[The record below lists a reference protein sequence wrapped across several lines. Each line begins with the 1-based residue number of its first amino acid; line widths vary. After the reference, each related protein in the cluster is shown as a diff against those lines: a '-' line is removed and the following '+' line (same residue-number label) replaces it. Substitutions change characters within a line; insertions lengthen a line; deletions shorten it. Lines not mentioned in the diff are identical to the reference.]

1 MRNNDS
7 LKKNTK
13 KAGKFSTAFL
23 RMIGIVFLLLF
34 FFTASVFLIPGLMKI
49 KSFYVVSGSME
60 PQIPVGSMVY
70 VKESDL
76 QELGEGDIVAF
87 YSNGA
92 VVTHRVTANDT
103 EKKELYTKGDRN
115 PIEDMQA
122 VSYDS
127 VIGKYV
133 YHLPYMGYA
142 GAFFSTFPGRL
153 MLVMIGCIGL
163 MLMTYTKPEKRPD

>member
-1 MRNNDS
+1 
-7 LKKNTK
+7 
-13 KAGKFSTAFL
+13 
-23 RMIGIVFLLLF
+23 
-34 FFTASVFLIPGLMKI
+34 
-49 KSFYVVSGSME
+49 
-60 PQIPVGSMVY
+60 
-70 VKESDL
+70 
-76 QELGEGDIVAF
+76 
-87 YSNGA
+87 
-92 VVTHRVTANDT
+92 
-103 EKKELYTKGDRN
+103 
-115 PIEDMQA
+115 MQA

>member
-23 RMIGIVFLLLF
+23 RITGILFLLLF
-34 FFTASVFLIPGLMKI
+34 FFTASVFLIPGLLKI

-70 VKESDL
+70 VKECDVQGLS
-76 QELGEGDIVAF
+76 EGDIVAF
-87 YSNGA
+87 YSNGT
-92 VVTHRVTANDT
+92 VVTHRVTANDK
-103 EKKELYTKGDRN
+103 ERRELYTKGDMN
-115 PIEDMQA
+115 PIEDMET
-122 VSYDS
+122 VSYNS

-133 YHLPYMGYA
+133 YHLPYIGYA